1 MRLRKKRGKVMGKF
15 YDRDLYLMH
24 YGVKR
29 RSGRYPWG
37 SGEDPYQHESSFL
50 SSYKVFK
57 NEGMTE
63 KDIAQTMGMSTTA
76 LRERLTVERNAKEA
90 YDKSYIQKLKDK
102 GYSNVA
108 IAERMHVTE
117 GTVRNYIKE
126 RDDYRQSKLDVA
138 ADVLRKN
145 VDDKG
150 YIDVGKGVNLDL
162 NTTETNMKA
171 AIKKLTDEG
180 YILHNIKVE
189 QLGTGKFTEMKIL
202 CPPGTTYG
210 ELMNNK
216 DKIKTI
222 TDYISDDG
230 KTVLGLK
237 PPVSID
243 PSRVKIR
250 YAEDGGNKMDGVIQL
265 RRNVDDLSLGKA
277 HYAQVRIAVNGTH
290 YLKGMAMYC
299 DDKELPKGVD
309 VIFNT
314 NKHVGTPMLG
324 EKDNTVLKPL
334 KKDKDNPFGATI
346 KPQGQRGAINV
357 VNEEGDWNEWS
368 KSLASQMLSKQSTQL
383 AKRQLDMAYAEK
395 KEEFDTIMSL
405 TNPAIKEKLLVKFA
419 DSCDKASVTLKAA
432 ALPRQASKVI
442 LPIPDL
448 KDNEIYA
455 PSFRPG
461 EEVILIRYPH
471 GGTFEIPRLKVNNN
485 NEAAKKVIFNATD
498 AVGINSHVA
507 ERLSGADFDGDTVLV
522 IPTNN
527 IKIKTTAPLKE
538 FDPKEAYP
546 KYEGM
551 KVMSEAY
558 KQKQMGIVSN
568 LITDM
573 TLKGAPIDEIER
585 AVRHSMVVIDAPKHE
600 LNYRQSYI
608 DNGIE
613 ELKKKYQTG
622 GASTLIS
629 RAKNEYD
636 VPERK
641 LRYDIDKDTG
651 KKLYFETGK
660 TKKVLAGRDPET
672 GKKLYLDSGKPV
684 LEKSTQMAE
693 TDDAYTLSS
702 GTRMESIYA
711 DYANKMK
718 ALANKS
724 RLETIARDPKTG
736 KKVLSYEVNP
746 SAKETYADEVISLKA
761 KLNEA
766 VKNAPRERQAQ
777 LYANQVV
784 SVKKAANPDL
794 TKEDVKK
801 LKNQAL
807 AAARV
812 RYGANKKDVQVQ
824 ITDKEWEA
832 IQAYAVPYTIV
843 KDIIDNTDLDKF
855 KERAMPR
862 EQLHVLNDSKKALAV
877 SMHNSG
883 YSLSEIA
890 DRLGV
895 STSTVSGIVHP
906 KEN

>member
-1 MRLRKKRGKVMGKF
+1 MRLRKKRSKVMDKF

-50 SSYKVFK
+50 SSYKAFK

-126 RDDYRQSKLDVA
+126 RDDRRQSKLDTA
-138 ADVLRKN
+138 AEVLKKN
-145 VDDKG
+145 VDEKG

-171 AIKKLTDEG
+171 AIKKLTDDG

-210 ELMNNK
+210 ELMKNK

-250 YAEDGGNKMDGVIQL
+250 YAEEGGNKMDGVIQL
-265 RRNVDDLSLGKA
+265 RRNVEDLSLGKA

-299 DDKELPKGVD
+299 DDKDLPKGVD

-551 KVMSEAY
+551 KVMSEPY
-558 KQKQMGIVSN
+558 KQKQMG
-568 LITDM
+568 
-573 TLKGAPIDEIER
+573 
-585 AVRHSMVVIDAPKHE
+585 
-600 LNYRQSYI
+600 
-608 DNGIE
+608 
-613 ELKKKYQTG
+613 
-622 GASTLIS
+622 
-629 RAKNEYD
+629 
-636 VPERK
+636 
-641 LRYDIDKDTG
+641 
-651 KKLYFETGK
+651 
-660 TKKVLAGRDPET
+660 
-672 GKKLYLDSGKPV
+672 
-684 LEKSTQMAE
+684 
-693 TDDAYTLSS
+693 
-702 GTRMESIYA
+702 
-711 DYANKMK
+711 
-718 ALANKS
+718 
-724 RLETIARDPKTG
+724 
-736 KKVLSYEVNP
+736 
-746 SAKETYADEVISLKA
+746 
-761 KLNEA
+761 
-766 VKNAPRERQAQ
+766 
-777 LYANQVV
+777 
-784 SVKKAANPDL
+784 
-794 TKEDVKK
+794 
-801 LKNQAL
+801 
-807 AAARV
+807 
-812 RYGANKKDVQVQ
+812 
-824 ITDKEWEA
+824 
-832 IQAYAVPYTIV
+832 
-843 KDIIDNTDLDKF
+843 
-855 KERAMPR
+855 
-862 EQLHVLNDSKKALAV
+862 
-877 SMHNSG
+877 
-883 YSLSEIA
+883 
-890 DRLGV
+890 
-895 STSTVSGIVHP
+895 
-906 KEN
+906 